1 MLDVMMV
8 RTRFMARK
16 PRGQRLG
23 RLRPVDD
30 GDRNQRKADEDGE
43 PDEKTAALHDRAAY
57 GFRLTVASTPECN
70 AALRGIACDAD
81 LEVVAA
87 LPLRPSRPGTATP
100 PAVQYETATLGSP
113 FRSPSRFHFRPPAPL
128 TFGFRLL
135 PSVPASTYL
144 RSVLGANRNLGEGGS
159 FRKRS
164 KS

>member
-1 MLDVMMV
+1 MLDVMVV
-8 RTRFMARK
+8 RPRFVAWK
-16 PRGQRLG
+16 PRRKRLG

-30 GDRNQRKADEDGE
+30 GDRDQREADEDGE

-70 AALRGIACDAD
+70 
-81 LEVVAA
+81 
-87 LPLRPSRPGTATP
+87 PSRPGTATP
-100 PAVQYETATLGSP
+100 PAVKYETATLEPP

>member
-1 MLDVMMV
+1 MLDVMVV
-8 RTRFMARK
+8 RPRFVAWK
-16 PRGQRLG
+16 PRRKRLG

-43 PDEKTAALHDRAAY
+43 PDEKTAALHDAEAY
-57 GFRLTVASTPECN
+57 GFPSPVGEFAAATLSTRHRSPAS
-70 AALRGIACDAD
+70 
-81 LEVVAA
+81 
-87 LPLRPSRPGTATP
+87 
-100 PAVQYETATLGSP
+100 VQYETATLGPP

-164 KS
+164 ES